1 MKSSVIFGLALLMLV
16 AFTSCDDADKK
27 KAQAE
32 RDRTAQG
39 TKVNAGD
46 YKAAPLDL
54 SMDTPTPSPSNPKRD
69 Q

>member
-1 MKSSVIFGLALLMLV
+1 MKFHLIVGFALLSLV
-16 AFTSCDDADKK
+16 AFTGCDNAEKK
-27 KAQAE
+27 KTEVQQE
-32 RDRTAQG
+32 RTKQG

-54 SMDTPTPSPSNPKRD
+54 SMDTPKPSPSNPKEN